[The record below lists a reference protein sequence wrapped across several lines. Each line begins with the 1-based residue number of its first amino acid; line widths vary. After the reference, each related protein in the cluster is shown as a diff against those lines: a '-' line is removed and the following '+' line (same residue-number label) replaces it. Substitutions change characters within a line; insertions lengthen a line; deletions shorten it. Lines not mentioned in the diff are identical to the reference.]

1 MFYFQKFFY
10 YYEEK
15 FNTKFGY
22 FNLLFMVIIEK
33 IIKHLLS
40 FYSLFYHLMMKL
52 VGRGFFINLNKKF
65 CFPSYILIFIS
76 NDTCNILQEK
86 TQPGFFLSLP
96 EDLFTSP
103 WLQLFQIFWTK
114 NMRCKYNFSFVY
126 YLYFFFIHSS
136 VLTSMSQL
144 LGYAPT
150 FVVFYNFV
158 LIVIIKIHCNGI
170 HWMSLLRCK
179 N

>member
-76 NDTCNILQEK
+76 NDTCNIFYRRKHSLDSSFHFRRIYLHRLGYSCSRSSGRK
-86 TQPGFFLSLP
+86 TCVVNIIFL
-96 EDLFTSP
+96 LFIIY
-103 WLQLFQIFWTK
+103 IF
-114 NMRCKYNFSFVY
+114 FSF
-126 YLYFFFIHSS
+126 IH
-136 VLTSMSQL
+136 Q
-144 LGYAPT
+144 Y
-150 FVVFYNFV
+150 
-158 LIVIIKIHCNGI
+158 
-170 HWMSLLRCK
+170 
-179 N
+179 

>member
-10 YYEEK
+10 YYEK
-15 FNTKFGY
+15 RFNTKFGY
-22 FNLLFMVIIEK
+22 FNLLFMVIKEK

-40 FYSLFYHLMMKL
+40 FYSLFYHLLMKL

-65 CFPSYILIFIS
+65 CFPSYIIIFIS

-114 NMRCKYNFSFVY
+114 NMRCKYKFSFVY
-126 YLYFFFIHSS
+126 YLYFFFHSFIS
-136 VLTSMSQL
+136 INFYVSIIGICSYFCCVL
-144 LGYAPT
+144 
-150 FVVFYNFV
+150 
-158 LIVIIKIHCNGI
+158 
-170 HWMSLLRCK
+170 
-179 N
+179 

>member
-1 MFYFQKFFY
+1 MLKFCNSFNC
-10 YYEEK
+10 YEVK
-15 FNTKFGY
+15 FNTNFSY

-65 CFPSYILIFIS
+65 CFPSYIIIFIS

-114 NMRCKYNFSFVY
+114 NMLCKYIIFFCVY
-126 YLYFFFIHSS
+126 YLY
-136 VLTSMSQL
+136 
-144 LGYAPT
+144 
-150 FVVFYNFV
+150 
-158 LIVIIKIHCNGI
+158 
-170 HWMSLLRCK
+170 
-179 N
+179 

>member
-1 MFYFQKFFY
+1 MLKFCNSFNC
-10 YYEEK
+10 YEVK
-15 FNTKFGY
+15 FNTNFSY

-52 VGRGFFINLNKKF
+52 VGRGFFINLNKNF
-65 CFPSYILIFIS
+65 CFPSYIIIFIS
-76 NDTCNILQEK
+76 NDACNILQEK

-114 NMRCKYNFSFVY
+114 NMLCKYIIFFCVY
-126 YLYFFFIHSS
+126 YLY
-136 VLTSMSQL
+136 
-144 LGYAPT
+144 
-150 FVVFYNFV
+150 
-158 LIVIIKIHCNGI
+158 
-170 HWMSLLRCK
+170 
-179 N
+179 